1 MQQNSILLLLILL
14 LFILLLGI
22 TLVVWLRGRS
32 PKARAMNANVFHLV
46 ASALFVAISVILA
59 QFRFYIPLFGF
70 PSVRF
75 SISEVP
81 IFLAGSLFGPIYGA
95 MVGFASDIISFILAS
110 SGAYHFGFTL
120 NAMLVGFIP
129 GVVFYLI
136 RKKQVSIAF
145 DKMNKI
151 LAGIA
156 LIGAL
161 IYINFIGIYELD
173 EVITIM
179 GMPINIVL
187 SILMIVLV
195 IALSFVVVK
204 LKNIYSNHE
213 GFYSIDKL
221 IFIAC
226 INYIAINLML
236 TPIWLL
242 QLYNIP
248 MVASISVRIF
258 KSLIDVPLQVI
269 VIYSIIHAIPRSVRE
284 RWS

>member
-1 MQQNSILLLLILL
+1 MQQNLILL
-14 LFILLLGI
+14 FVTLLFSV
-22 TLVVWLRGRS
+22 TLVIWFRS
-32 PKARAMNANVFHLV
+32 RNQKAIRTDANVFYLV
-46 ASALFVAISVILA
+46 SSALFVAISVILA

-75 SISEVP
+75 SISEIP
-81 IFLAGSLFGPIYGA
+81 IFLAGTLFGPMYGA
-95 MVGFASDIISFILAS
+95 MVGFTSDIISFMLAS

-120 NAMLVGFIP
+120 NAMLIGFIP
-129 GVVFYLI
+129 GIVFYVI
-136 RKKQVSIAF
+136 RKKGMSIAF
-145 DKMNKI
+145 GKINKV
-151 LAGIA
+151 LASVA
-156 LIGAL
+156 LLGAL

-173 EVITIM
+173 EVLIIM
-179 GMPINIVL
+179 GMPINVVL

-195 IALSFVVVK
+195 IILSFVVVK
-204 LKNIYSNHE
+204 LKSVYSDNE

-226 INYIAINLML
+226 LNYIAVNLIL

-248 MVASISVRIF
+248 MVASVSVRIF
-258 KSLIDVPLQVI
+258 KSLIDVPLQVM
-269 VIYSIIHAIPRSVRE
+269 VIYSIMHAIPISVRE

>member
-1 MQQNSILLLLILL
+1 MQQNSILLFIILL
-14 LFILLLGI
+14 FGIIL
-22 TLVVWLRGRS
+22 VMWLRGKNQKM
-32 PKARAMNANVFHLV
+32 PHMNANIFYLV

-81 IFLAGSLFGPIYGA
+81 IFLAGSLFGPVYGA
-95 MVGFASDIISFILAS
+95 MVGFTSDIISFMLTS
-110 SGAYHFGFTL
+110 SAAYHPGFTL
-120 NAMLVGFIP
+120 NATLVGFIP

-136 RKKQVSIAF
+136 RKKDISIAF
-145 DKMNKI
+145 GKVNTI
-151 LAGIA
+151 LAGVA

-161 IYINFIGIYELD
+161 VYINFIGINELD
-173 EVITIM
+173 EVMIVM
-179 GMPINIVL
+179 GMPINVIL
-187 SILMIVLV
+187 SILMILLV

-204 LKNIYSNHE
+204 LKKVYSNHE

-248 MVASISVRIF
+248 IVASVSVRIF

-269 VIYSIIHAIPRSVRE
+269 VIYSIMHAIPVSVKG

>member
-1 MQQNSILLLLILL
+1 MQQNSILLLVSL
-14 LFILLLGI
+14 LFFI
-22 TLVVWLRGRS
+22 TFIIWFRS
-32 PKARAMNANVFHLV
+32 RNQKTTRVDTNVFYLV
-46 ASALFVAISVILA
+46 SSALFVAISVILA

-75 SISEVP
+75 SVSEIP
-81 IFLAGSLFGPIYGA
+81 IFLAGSLFGPVYGA
-95 MVGFASDIISFILAS
+95 MVGFASDVISFMLAS

-120 NAMLVGFIP
+120 NAMLIGFIP
-129 GVVFYLI
+129 GIVFYLI
-136 RKKQVSIAF
+136 RKKEISIAF
-145 DKMNKI
+145 GKMNKI
-151 LAGIA
+151 LASVG

-161 IYINFIGIYELD
+161 IYINFIGIHELD
-173 EVITIM
+173 EVMTIM
-179 GMPINIVL
+179 GMPINVVL
-187 SILMIVLV
+187 SVLMIVLV
-195 IALSFVVVK
+195 IVLSFVVVK
-204 LKNIYSNHE
+204 LKKVYSDHE

-226 INYIAINLML
+226 INYIVINLML

-248 MVASISVRIF
+248 MVASVSVRIF

-269 VIYSIIHAIPRSVRE
+269 VIYSIMHAIPVSVRE

>member
-1 MQQNSILLLLILL
+1 MQQNVILLVIIA
-14 LFILLLGI
+14 LFSIILLLG
-22 TLVVWLRGRS
+22 LRSKNQKAS
-32 PKARAMNANVFHLV
+32 PMNANIFYLV

-75 SISEVP
+75 SISEIP
-81 IFLAGSLFGPIYGA
+81 IFLVGSLFGPVYGA
-95 MVGFASDIISFILAS
+95 MVGFASDIISFMLTS

-120 NAMLVGFIP
+120 NSILVGFIP
-129 GVVFYLI
+129 GVVFYWI
-136 RKKQVSIAF
+136 RKKDLSITFGKA
-145 DKMNKI
+145 NTL
-151 LAGIA
+151 LAGVA

-161 IYINFIGIYELD
+161 IYINFIGIHELD
-173 EVITIM
+173 EVIVIM
-179 GMPINIVL
+179 GMPINVIL
-187 SILMIVLV
+187 SILMILLV

-204 LKNIYSNHE
+204 LKKNYSSQ
-213 GFYSIDKL
+213 GTFYSIDKF

-226 INYIAINLML
+226 MNYIAINLIL

-248 MVASISVRIF
+248 IVASVSVRIF

-269 VIYSIIHAIPRSVRE
+269 VIYSVINAMPVSVKR

>member
-1 MQQNSILLLLILL
+1 MQQNFILVLIILL
-14 LFILLLGI
+14 FGI
-22 TLVVWLRGRS
+22 TLVMGLRGRNQ
-32 PKARAMNANVFHLV
+32 KVTHMNANVFYLV
-46 ASALFVAISVILA
+46 ASALFVAISVIFA
-59 QFRFYIPLFGF
+59 QFRFFIPLFGF

-75 SISEVP
+75 SVSEIP

-95 MVGFASDIISFILAS
+95 MVGFTSDVISFMLAS
-110 SGAYHFGFTL
+110 SAAYHFGFTL

-129 GVVFYLI
+129 GIVFYLI
-136 RKKQVSIAF
+136 RKKSMSTTFGTA
-145 DKMNKI
+145 NKI

-161 IYINFIGIYELD
+161 IYINFIGINELD
-173 EVITIM
+173 EVMMVM

-187 SILMIVLV
+187 SILMVLLV
-195 IALSFVVVK
+195 IALSFIVVK
-204 LKNIYSNHE
+204 LKKVYSNHE

-226 INYIAINLML
+226 LNYIAVNLML

-269 VIYSIIHAIPRSVRE
+269 VIYSIMHAIPLSVRE

>member
-1 MQQNSILLLLILL
+1 MQQNSILLLVILL
-14 LFILLLGI
+14 FGIIL
-22 TLVVWLRGRS
+22 VMWLRG
-32 PKARAMNANVFHLV
+32 KNQKTAHMNANIFYLV

-75 SISEVP
+75 SISEIP

-95 MVGFASDIISFILAS
+95 MVGFASDIISFMLTS

-120 NAMLVGFIP
+120 NAILVGFIP

-136 RKKQVSIAF
+136 RKKDISIAF
-145 DKMNKI
+145 GKVNTI
-151 LAGIA
+151 LAGVA
-156 LIGAL
+156 LVGAL
-161 IYINFIGIYELD
+161 VYINFIGINELD
-173 EVITIM
+173 EVMIVM
-179 GMPINIVL
+179 GMPINVIL
-187 SILMIVLV
+187 SILMILLV
-195 IALSFVVVK
+195 IALSFVIVK
-204 LKNIYSNHE
+204 LKKVYSNHE

-248 MVASISVRIF
+248 IVASVSVRIF

-269 VIYSIIHAIPRSVRE
+269 VIYSIMHAIPVSVRE

>member
-1 MQQNSILLLLILL
+1 MQQN
-14 LFILLLGI
+14 FILLFVILLFGV
-22 TLVVWLRGRS
+22 TLVMWLHG
-32 PKARAMNANVFHLV
+32 KNQKTTHMNANIFYLV

-75 SISEVP
+75 SISEIP
-81 IFLAGSLFGPIYGA
+81 IFLAGSLFGPVYGG
-95 MVGFASDIISFILAS
+95 MVGFSSDIISFMLTS

-120 NAMLVGFIP
+120 NAILVGFIP

-136 RKKQVSIAF
+136 RKKDMSIAF
-145 DKMNKI
+145 DKVNII
-151 LAGIA
+151 LAGVA

-161 IYINFIGIYELD
+161 VYINFIGINELD
-173 EVITIM
+173 EVIIVM
-179 GMPINIVL
+179 GMPINVIL
-187 SILMIVLV
+187 SILMILLV

-204 LKNIYSNHE
+204 LKKVYSTHE
-213 GFYSIDKL
+213 GLYSIDKL

-248 MVASISVRIF
+248 IVASVSVRIF
-258 KSLIDVPLQVI
+258 KSLIDVPLRVI
-269 VIYSIIHAIPRSVRE
+269 VIYSIMHAIPVSVRE

>member
-1 MQQNSILLLLILL
+1 MQQN
-14 LFILLLGI
+14 FILLFVILLFGVI
-22 TLVVWLRGRS
+22 LIMWLRG
-32 PKARAMNANVFHLV
+32 KNQKTAHMNANVFYLV

-75 SISEVP
+75 SISEIP
-81 IFLAGSLFGPIYGA
+81 IFLAGSLFGPVYGA
-95 MVGFASDIISFILAS
+95 MVGFASDIISFMLTS

-120 NAMLVGFIP
+120 NAILVGFIP

-136 RKKQVSIAF
+136 RKKDMTIAF
-145 DKMNKI
+145 GKVNKI
-151 LAGIA
+151 LAGVA

-161 IYINFIGIYELD
+161 VYINFIGINELD
-173 EVITIM
+173 EVMIVM
-179 GMPINIVL
+179 GMPINVIL
-187 SILMIVLV
+187 SILMILLV

-204 LKNIYSNHE
+204 LKKVYSNHE
-213 GFYSIDKL
+213 GFYSINKL

-248 MVASISVRIF
+248 IVASVSVRIF

-269 VIYSIIHAIPRSVRE
+269 VIYSIMHAMPVSVRE

>member
-1 MQQNSILLLLILL
+1 MQQNSILLFVILL
-14 LFILLLGI
+14 FGI
-22 TLVVWLRGRS
+22 TLVMWLRG
-32 PKARAMNANVFHLV
+32 KNQKTAHMNANIFYLV

-81 IFLAGSLFGPIYGA
+81 IFLAGSLFGPVYGA
-95 MVGFASDIISFILAS
+95 MVGFASDIISFMLTS

-120 NAMLVGFIP
+120 NAILVGFIP
-129 GVVFYLI
+129 GIVFYLI
-136 RKKQVSIAF
+136 RKKDISIAF
-145 DKMNKI
+145 GKVNTI
-151 LAGIA
+151 LAGVA

-161 IYINFIGIYELD
+161 VYINFIGINELD
-173 EVITIM
+173 EVMIVM
-179 GMPINIVL
+179 GMPINVVL
-187 SILMIVLV
+187 SILMILLV

-204 LKNIYSNHE
+204 LKKVYSNHE

-226 INYIAINLML
+226 INYIVINLML

-248 MVASISVRIF
+248 IVASVSVRIF

-269 VIYSIIHAIPRSVRE
+269 VIYSIMQAIPVSVKG